1 MRLTLILILREYLS
15 YVRRKSFLVMTAL
28 VPLLSIGMMAA
39 QIYMARRETAKVFAI
54 ADHSGL
60 GIPMRLFIERNLQPE
75 VLFAGRA
82 RYDFKNV
89 GRDEKAAEEAIGK
102 AKSGEYDA
110 FIRIP
115 KDIAKGGRVEYH
127 SKRITDFT
135 TQEWIESRITDIVIR
150 GRMTEKGIARGDLEQ
165 VLSSVRLDLK
175 DVTGREQG
183 AKQRTLIG
191 FVSFFMLYMMI
202 AIYGGMI
209 MNGFVEDKMSK
220 VMEVMLSIAKPRD
233 ILLGKVLG
241 VLLTSLTQV
250 ALWALIIWGAAHFRP
265 EMMLLLKGAPKAMLA
280 WALLYFLF
288 GYLVYALMMAAAGSL
303 CQTLQD
309 AQQAVIPI
317 MLPIIG
323 TMTMMPAVMREPDG
337 TIALVLSLVPLT
349 SPVAMPAMLGMSDI
363 PAWQIAA
370 SLASLTAFLAF
381 LSWGSAKIFRLSI
394 LSSGG
399 KPSLKAIMAL
409 LKSRE
414 A

>member
-15 YVRRKSFLVMTAL
+15 YVRRKSFLLMTAL
-28 VPLLSIGMMAA
+28 VPLLSIGMMAV

-54 ADHSGL
+54 ADHSGMN
-60 GIPMRLFIERNLQPE
+60 IPMRLWLDRNLQPE
-75 VLFAGRA
+75 VLFGGRA
-82 RYDFKNV
+82 RYEFDNV
-89 GRDEKAAEEAIGK
+89 GRSEDAAAKAIEQV
-102 AKSGEYDA
+102 KSGGFDA

-115 KDIAKGGRVEYH
+115 KDIAEGGKVEYH
-127 SKRITDFT
+127 SRRITDFT
-135 TQEWIESRITDIVIR
+135 TQEWLEARITDIVIR
-150 GRMTEKGIARGDLEQ
+150 SRLTSRGIARGDLEK
-165 VLSSVRLDLK
+165 VLANVRLDLK

-183 AKQRTLIG
+183 ARQRTLIG
-191 FVSFFMLYMMI
+191 FASFFMLYMMI
-202 AIYGGMI
+202 AIYGSMI

-250 ALWALIIWGAAHFRP
+250 ALWVLIIYGAAHFRP
-265 EMMLLLKGAPKAMLA
+265 EMMILLKGAPKAMLA
-280 WALLYFLF
+280 WALLYFLL

-309 AQQAVIPI
+309 AQQAVLPI
-317 MLPIIG
+317 MLPILG
-323 TMTMMPAVMREPDG
+323 TMTMMPAVLREPDG

-349 SPVAMPAMLGMSDI
+349 SPVAMPAMLGMADI

-370 SLASLTAFLAF
+370 SLASLGVFLAF
-381 LSWGSAKIFRLSI
+381 LSWGSSKIFRLSI

-399 KPSLKAIMAL
+399 KPSIRTIMAL
-409 LKSRE
+409 LRTRE